1 MRCAFVGECSSKT
14 PRPAGQDNHV
24 AAIKISKAGA
34 PPLAGLGGSR
44 YRGPRGYR
52 ADVFPGT
59 CRVIPPLPVIA
70 AAGIPAAG
78 DRSTAAAAAAASAD
92 ILLLPGRGALLPASR
107 TLLVAD
113 LHLGKAA
120 TFRRAGIPIP
130 EGSAQGDLARLEALV
145 RDHAV
150 ARVLVLGDLL
160 HAASGCTSDVVAE
173 FRAFRDR
180 VAATAVVLVLGN
192 HDVAARRLAGELGL
206 DECVSALDEPP
217 LRFVHIAAAAAAEED
232 EAEKDEAQSAGIGL
246 VVAGHVHPRVKL
258 RAPSGDRF
266 ADRCFHLDQRVL
278 TLPAFGSFTGG
289 HAVEITDRARV
300 WLARDDA
307 VLDVT
312 RLARPASRR

>member
-1 MRCAFVGECSSKT
+1 VGECSSKT
-14 PRPAGQDNHV
+14 PRPAGQDHLV

-34 PPLAGLGGSR
+34 PPLAELGGSR

-70 AAGIPAAG
+70 AAGNPGIAG
-78 DRSTAAAAAAASAD
+78 QGAGATPPAD

-130 EGSAQGDLARLEALV
+130 EGSAQGDLARLEALI

-160 HAASGCTSDVVAE
+160 HAASGCTPDVVAE

-180 VAATAVVLVLGN
+180 LTTTAVVLVLGN
-192 HDVAARRLAGELGL
+192 HDVAARRLAGDLGL
-206 DECVSALDEPP
+206 DACVSALDEPP
-217 LRFVHIAAAAAAEED
+217 LRFVHIAATATADDD
-232 EAEKDEAQSAGIGL
+232 EATPSKIGL

-266 ADRCFHLDQRVL
+266 ADRCFHLDDDVL

-307 VLDVT
+307 VLEVT
-312 RLARPASRR
+312 RLARPATRR

>member
-1 MRCAFVGECSSKT
+1 
-14 PRPAGQDNHV
+14 
-24 AAIKISKAGA
+24 
-34 PPLAGLGGSR
+34 
-44 YRGPRGYR
+44 
-52 ADVFPGT
+52 
-59 CRVIPPLPVIA
+59 VIPPLPVIA
-70 AAGIPAAG
+70 AAGSLASEGLSAG
-78 DRSTAAAAAAASAD
+78 AAAAAD

-130 EGSAQGDLARLEALV
+130 EGSSQGDLARLEALI

-160 HAASGCTSDVVAE
+160 HAASGCTPDVVAE

-180 VAATAVVLVLGN
+180 VAATSVVLVLGN

-206 DECVSALDEPP
+206 DDCVSALDEAPY
-217 LRFVHIAAAAAAEED
+217 RFVHIAATATADD
-232 EAEKDEAQSAGIGL
+232 ESLPSEIGL

-266 ADRCFHLDQRVL
+266 ADRCFHLDFSVL

-289 HAVEITDRARV
+289 HAVEITDRGRV

-307 VLDVT
+307 VLEVT
-312 RLARPASRR
+312 RLARPATRR

>member
-1 MRCAFVGECSSKT
+1 MT
-14 PRPAGQDNHV
+14 
-24 AAIKISKAGA
+24 
-34 PPLAGLGGSR
+34 
-44 YRGPRGYR
+44 
-52 ADVFPGT
+52 
-59 CRVIPPLPVIA
+59 PPLPVIA
-70 AAGIPAAG
+70 AAGSPAAG
-78 DRSTAAAAAAASAD
+78 GLPGAAVDAAAAAAAKAD

-130 EGSAQGDLARLEALV
+130 EGSAQGDLARLETLV
-145 RDHAV
+145 RDHDV

-160 HAASGCTSDVVAE
+160 HAASGCTPEVVAE

-180 VAATAVVLVLGN
+180 VAATSLVLVLGN
-192 HDVAARRLAGELGL
+192 HDVAARRIAGDLGL
-206 DECVSALDEPP
+206 DACVSSLDEPP
-217 LRFVHIAAAAAAEED
+217 LRFVHIADAATADDD
-232 EAEKDEAQSAGIGL
+232 EATATAIGL

-266 ADRCFHLDQRVL
+266 ADRCFHLDGSVL
-278 TLPAFGSFTGG
+278 TLPAVGSFTGG
-289 HAVEITDRARV
+289 HAVEITDSARV

>member
-1 MRCAFVGECSSKT
+1 MS
-14 PRPAGQDNHV
+14 AG
-24 AAIKISKAGA
+24 
-34 PPLAGLGGSR
+34 PLAGLVGNR
-44 YRGPRGYR
+44 YRGTHAFHVDASLGP
-52 ADVFPGT
+52 D
-59 CRVIPPLPVIA
+59 RVTPPLPVIA
-70 AAGIPAAG
+70 AAGSPVAG
-78 DRSTAAAAAAASAD
+78 ERPIAVALAD

-130 EGSAQGDLARLEALV
+130 EGSAQGDLTRLETLV
-145 RDHAV
+145 RDHDV

-160 HAASGCTSDVVAE
+160 HAASGCTSEVVAE

-180 VAATAVVLVLGN
+180 VVGTSLVLVLGN
-192 HDVAARRLAGELGL
+192 HDGAARRLAGELGL

-217 LRFVHIAAAAAAEED
+217 LRFVHIAATAAADDD
-232 EAEKDEAQSAGIGL
+232 EATATAIGL

-266 ADRCFHLDQRVL
+266 ADRCFHLDDDVL

-289 HAVEITDRARV
+289 HTVEITDRARV

-307 VLDVT
+307 VLEVT
-312 RLARPASRR
+312 RLARLASRR

>member
-1 MRCAFVGECSSKT
+1 M
-14 PRPAGQDNHV
+14 
-24 AAIKISKAGA
+24 
-34 PPLAGLGGSR
+34 
-44 YRGPRGYR
+44 
-52 ADVFPGT
+52 
-59 CRVIPPLPVIA
+59 IPPLPVIA
-70 AAGIPAAG
+70 AAGSLASGGLSAAV
-78 DRSTAAAAAAASAD
+78 AAAATASAAAD
-92 ILLLPGRGALLPASR
+92 ILLLPGRGAFIPTSR

-130 EGSAQGDLARLEALV
+130 EGSSQGDLARLEALI

-160 HAASGCTSDVVAE
+160 HAASGCTPDVVAE

-206 DECVSALDEPP
+206 DDCVSALDEAPY
-217 LRFVHIAAAAAAEED
+217 RFVHIAATATADD
-232 EAEKDEAQSAGIGL
+232 ESLPSEIGL

-266 ADRCFHLDQRVL
+266 ADRCFHLDDHVL

-289 HAVEITDRARV
+289 HAIEITDRARV

-307 VLDVT
+307 VLEVT
-312 RLARPASRR
+312 RLARPATRR

>member
-1 MRCAFVGECSSKT
+1 M
-14 PRPAGQDNHV
+14 
-24 AAIKISKAGA
+24 
-34 PPLAGLGGSR
+34 PL
-44 YRGPRGYR
+44 
-52 ADVFPGT
+52 
-59 CRVIPPLPVIA
+59 LPVIA
-70 AAGIPAAG
+70 AAGSLASGALP
-78 DRSTAAAAAAASAD
+78 AAAAAAAAAAD
-92 ILLLPGRGALLPASR
+92 ILLLPGRGAFIPASR

-130 EGSAQGDLARLEALV
+130 EGSSQGDLARLETLV

-160 HAASGCTSDVVAE
+160 HAASGCTSEVVAE

-180 VAATAVVLVLGN
+180 VAATSLVLVLGN

-206 DECVSALDEPP
+206 DGCVSALDEPP
-217 LRFVHIAAAAAAEED
+217 LRFVHIAAASTAADD
-232 EAEKDEAQSAGIGL
+232 ETLPSEIGL

-266 ADRCFHLDQRVL
+266 ADRCFHLDDHVL

-289 HAVEITDRARV
+289 HAIEITDRARV

-312 RLARPASRR
+312 RLARPATRR

>member
-1 MRCAFVGECSSKT
+1 
-14 PRPAGQDNHV
+14 
-24 AAIKISKAGA
+24 
-34 PPLAGLGGSR
+34 
-44 YRGPRGYR
+44 
-52 ADVFPGT
+52 
-59 CRVIPPLPVIA
+59 VIPPLPVIA
-70 AAGIPAAG
+70 AAGNSGIAG
-78 DRSTAAAAAAASAD
+78 QGAGAKPPAD
-92 ILLLPGRGALLPASR
+92 ILLLPGRGAFIPASR

-130 EGSAQGDLARLEALV
+130 EGSSQGDLARLEALI

-160 HAASGCTSDVVAE
+160 HAASGCTSEVVAE

-180 VAATAVVLVLGN
+180 VVATSIVLVLGN
-192 HDVAARRLAGELGL
+192 HDVSARRLAGELGL
-206 DECVSALDEPP
+206 DACVSSLDEPP
-217 LRFVHIAAAAAAEED
+217 LRFVHIAAAATAGDD
-232 EAEKDEAQSAGIGL
+232 EPEAAGIGL
-246 VVAGHVHPRVKL
+246 VVAGHLHPRVTL
-258 RAPSGDRF
+258 RAPSGDRL
-266 ADRCFHLDQRVL
+266 ADRCFHLDDDVL

-289 HAVEITDRARV
+289 HAVEITDSARV

>member
-1 MRCAFVGECSSKT
+1 MT
-14 PRPAGQDNHV
+14 
-24 AAIKISKAGA
+24 
-34 PPLAGLGGSR
+34 
-44 YRGPRGYR
+44 
-52 ADVFPGT
+52 
-59 CRVIPPLPVIA
+59 PPLPVIA
-70 AAGIPAAG
+70 AAGSPAAG
-78 DRSTAAAAAAASAD
+78 ERPTAVASAD

-130 EGSAQGDLARLEALV
+130 EGSAQGDLARLETLV
-145 RDHAV
+145 RDHDV

-160 HAASGCTSDVVAE
+160 HAASGCTPDVVAE

-180 VAATAVVLVLGN
+180 LTTTAVVLILGN

-206 DECVSALDEPP
+206 DACVSALDEPP
-217 LRFVHIAAAAAAEED
+217 LRFVHIADAATAADD
-232 EAEKDEAQSAGIGL
+232 EALPLGIGL
-246 VVAGHVHPRVKL
+246 VVAGHVHPRLKL

-266 ADRCFHLDQRVL
+266 ADRCFHLDDRVL

-289 HAVEITDRARV
+289 HAVEITDSARV

>member
-1 MRCAFVGECSSKT
+1 ME
-14 PRPAGQDNHV
+14 PD
-24 AAIKISKAGA
+24 
-34 PPLAGLGGSR
+34 
-44 YRGPRGYR
+44 
-52 ADVFPGT
+52 
-59 CRVIPPLPVIA
+59 RVTPPLPVIA
-70 AAGIPAAG
+70 AAGSLAAG
-78 DRSTAAAAAAASAD
+78 NLPGAYVRAAAAAAKAD

-130 EGSAQGDLARLEALV
+130 EGSAQGDLARLETLV

-150 ARVLVLGDLL
+150 ERVLILGDLL
-160 HAASGCTSDVVAE
+160 HAASGCTSEVVAE

-180 VAATAVVLVLGN
+180 LTTTAVILVLGN
-192 HDVAARRLAGELGL
+192 HDVAARRIAGDLGL
-206 DECVSALDEPP
+206 DACVSSLDEPP
-217 LRFVHIAAAAAAEED
+217 LRFVHIAAAATADDD
-232 EAEKDEAQSAGIGL
+232 EATATAIGL

-258 RAPSGDRF
+258 RGPSGDRF
-266 ADRCFHLDQRVL
+266 ADRCFHLEDRVL

-289 HAVEITDRARV
+289 HAVEITDSARV

>member
-1 MRCAFVGECSSKT
+1 VG
-14 PRPAGQDNHV
+14 
-24 AAIKISKAGA
+24 
-34 PPLAGLGGSR
+34 
-44 YRGPRGYR
+44 
-52 ADVFPGT
+52 
-59 CRVIPPLPVIA
+59 
-70 AAGIPAAG
+70 
-78 DRSTAAAAAAASAD
+78 AAAAAAAKAD

-130 EGSAQGDLARLEALV
+130 EGSSQGDLARLETLV

-160 HAASGCTSDVVAE
+160 HAASGCTSEVVAE

-180 VAATAVVLVLGN
+180 VAATSLVLVLGN
-192 HDVAARRLAGELGL
+192 HDVAARRLADELGL
-206 DECVSALDEPP
+206 DACVSALDEPP
-217 LRFVHIAAAAAAEED
+217 FRFLHIAAAAADDD
-232 EAEKDEAQSAGIGL
+232 EAMPPGIGL
-246 VVAGHVHPRVKL
+246 VVAGHVHPRVTL

-266 ADRCFHLDQRVL
+266 ADRCFHLDDHVL

-289 HAVEITDRARV
+289 HAIEITDRARV

-312 RLARPASRR
+312 RLARPATRR

>member
-1 MRCAFVGECSSKT
+1 MGECSSKT
-14 PRPAGQDNHV
+14 PRPAGQDHHV

-52 ADVFPGT
+52 ADVFLGT

-70 AAGIPAAG
+70 AAGNSGLAGQGAGATPPA
-78 DRSTAAAAAAASAD
+78 DV
-92 ILLLPGRGALLPASR
+92 LLLPGRGALLPASR

-130 EGSAQGDLARLEALV
+130 EGSSQGDLARLEALI
-145 RDHAV
+145 RDHDV

-160 HAASGCTSDVVAE
+160 HAASGCTSEVVAE

-180 VAATAVVLVLGN
+180 VAATSLVLILGN
-192 HDVAARRLAGELGL
+192 HDVAARRLAGDLGL

-217 LRFVHIAAAAAAEED
+217 LRFVHIAAAATAEED

-258 RAPSGDRF
+258 RAPSGDRL
-266 ADRCFHLDQRVL
+266 ADRCFHLDERVL

-289 HAVEITDRARV
+289 HAVEITDSARV

-312 RLARPASRR
+312 RLARPAWRR

>member
-1 MRCAFVGECSSKT
+1 M
-14 PRPAGQDNHV
+14 
-24 AAIKISKAGA
+24 
-34 PPLAGLGGSR
+34 
-44 YRGPRGYR
+44 
-52 ADVFPGT
+52 
-59 CRVIPPLPVIA
+59 
-70 AAGIPAAG
+70 
-78 DRSTAAAAAAASAD
+78 
-92 ILLLPGRGALLPASR
+92 LPASR

-145 RDHAV
+145 RDHDV

-160 HAASGCTSDVVAE
+160 HAASGCTPEVVAE

-180 VAATAVVLVLGN
+180 LTTTAVILVLGN
-192 HDVAARRLAGELGL
+192 HDVAARRLADELGL

-217 LRFVHIAAAAAAEED
+217 LRFVHIAAAAAAAADDD
-232 EAEKDEAQSAGIGL
+232 EATTTATAIGL

-258 RAPSGDRF
+258 RAPSGDRL
-266 ADRCFHLDQRVL
+266 ADRCFHLDDRVL

-289 HAVEITDRARV
+289 HAVEITDSARV

-307 VLDVT
+307 VLEVT

>member
-1 MRCAFVGECSSKT
+1 MT
-14 PRPAGQDNHV
+14 
-24 AAIKISKAGA
+24 
-34 PPLAGLGGSR
+34 
-44 YRGPRGYR
+44 
-52 ADVFPGT
+52 
-59 CRVIPPLPVIA
+59 PPLPVIA
-70 AAGIPAAG
+70 AAGSPAAG
-78 DRSTAAAAAAASAD
+78 GLPGAAVDAAAAAASAD

-130 EGSAQGDLARLEALV
+130 EGSAQGDLARLETLV
-145 RDHAV
+145 RDHDV
-150 ARVLVLGDLL
+150 ERVLILGDLL
-160 HAASGCTSDVVAE
+160 HAASGCTSEVVAE

-180 VAATAVVLVLGN
+180 LTTTAVVLVLGN

-206 DECVSALDEPP
+206 DECLSALDEPP
-217 LRFVHIAAAAAAEED
+217 LRFVHIAATATVDDD
-232 EAEKDEAQSAGIGL
+232 EAMPSGIGL

-258 RAPSGDRF
+258 RAPSGDRL
-266 ADRCFHLDQRVL
+266 ADRCFHLDERIL

-289 HAVEITDRARV
+289 HAVEITDTARV